1 MRYHIH
7 HKTNYTY
14 NQPVFLKP
22 HLVRLRP
29 RSDGWQTLDNFL
41 IKITPQPV
49 GFSDIND
56 LDGNSLQKI
65 WFTDATEQFT
75 LEIDSQIETH
85 IDNPFNFLLEP
96 WALKLPMDYPT
107 SLFDQLQPYLRPYS
121 VIPDAITL
129 SLAQDILHQENQD
142 TLAFLNA
149 LNQHIYKSCGY
160 VVRETGDPWEAGIT
174 WRNKTGSCRD
184 LTVLWMEACRA
195 VGLATRF
202 VSGYQEGDLSTD
214 DWELHAWAEVYLPGG
229 GWRGY
234 DPTHGL
240 VVSDRHI
247 ALVASANPLYT
258 APVAGEITPVSPF
271 ITTGKAVRSEMQTQ
285 VLVRLQNSG
294 MSMSQS
300 LKST

>member
-65 WFTDATEQFT
+65 WFTDPTEQLT
-75 LEIDSQIETH
+75 LEIDSQIETY

-96 WALKLPMDYPT
+96 WALKLPIDYPT
-107 SLFDQLQPYLRPYS
+107 SLYHQLQPYLRPYS
-121 VIPDAITL
+121 VIPDAIAL
-129 SLAQDILHQENQD
+129 ALAQDILHQEKQD

-149 LNQHIYKSCGY
+149 LTQHIYTSFGY
-160 VVRETGDPWEAGIT
+160 VVRETGSPWEAGIT

-202 VSGYQEGDLSTD
+202 VSGYQEGDPETD
-214 DWELHAWAEVYLPGG
+214 EWELHAWPEVYLPGG

>member
-7 HKTNYTY
+7 HKTSYTY
-14 NQPVFLKP
+14 NQSVFLKP

-29 RSDGWQTLDNFL
+29 RSNGWQSLDNFL
-41 IKITPQPV
+41 IKITPKPV
-49 GFSDIND
+49 GLSDIND

-65 WFTDATEQFT
+65 WFTAPTEKFT
-75 LEIDSQIETH
+75 IEIDSEIETH

-96 WALKLPMDYPT
+96 WALKLPIDYPT
-107 SLFDQLQPYLRPYS
+107 SFFDQLKPYLQPYS
-121 VIPDAITL
+121 VIPDAIAL

-160 VVRETGDPWEAGIT
+160 VVRETGDPWQAGIT

-258 APVAGEITPVSPF
+258 APVVGEVMPVSPF
-271 ITTGKAVRSEMQTQ
+271 ITTGKTVRSTMQTQ
-285 VLVRLQNSG
+285 VVVRLQNSG
-294 MSMSQS
+294 MFMSQS
-300 LKST
+300 

>member
-7 HKTNYTY
+7 HKTSYTY

-29 RSDGWQTLDNFL
+29 RSNGWQTLDNLL

-49 GFSDIND
+49 GISDIND

-65 WFTDATEQFT
+65 WFTAPTEQFT
-75 LEIDSQIETH
+75 LEIDSEIETH

-107 SLFDQLQPYLRPYS
+107 SLFHQLQSYLRPYS
-121 VIPDAITL
+121 AMPDAIAL

-149 LNQHIYKSCGY
+149 LNQHIYQSCGY
-160 VVRETGDPWEAGIT
+160 VVRETGDPWEAAIT

-258 APVAGEITPVSPF
+258 APVVGEVMPVSPF
-271 ITTGKAVRSEMQTQ
+271 ITTGKAVRSTMQTQ
-285 VLVRLQNSG
+285 VVVRLQNSG
-294 MSMSQS
+294 MFMSQS
-300 LKST
+300 

>member
-7 HKTNYTY
+7 HKTSYTY

-29 RSDGWQTLDNFL
+29 RSNGWQTLDNLL

-49 GFSDIND
+49 GISDIND
-56 LDGNSLQKI
+56 LDGNNLQKI
-65 WFTDATEQFT
+65 WFTAPTEQFT
-75 LEIDSQIETH
+75 LEIDSEIETH

-107 SLFDQLQPYLRPYS
+107 SLFHQLQPYLRPYS
-121 VIPDAITL
+121 AIPDAIAL
-129 SLAQDILHQENQD
+129 ALAQDILHQEKQD

-149 LNQHIYKSCGY
+149 LNQHIYKSCSY

-174 WRNKTGSCRD
+174 WRNQTGSCRD
-184 LTVLWMEACRA
+184 LTVLLMEACRA

-214 DWELHAWAEVYLPGG
+214 DWELHAWAEVYLSGG

-258 APVAGEITPVSPF
+258 APVVGEIVPVNPF
-271 ITTGKAVRSEMQTQ
+271 ITTGKLVQSTMQTQ
-285 VLVRLQNSG
+285 VVVRLQNSG

>member
-7 HKTNYTY
+7 HKTSYTY

-29 RSDGWQTLDNFL
+29 RSNSWQTLDNFL

-49 GFSDIND
+49 GISDIND

-65 WFTDATEQFT
+65 WFTAPTEQFT
-75 LEIDSQIETH
+75 LEIESEIETH

-96 WALKLPMDYPT
+96 WALKLPMDYPI
-107 SLFDQLQPYLRPYS
+107 SLFHQLQPYLRPYS
-121 VIPDAITL
+121 AIPDAIAL
-129 SLAQDILHQENQD
+129 ALAQDILHQEKQD

-149 LNQHIYKSCGY
+149 LNQQIYQSCSY

-174 WRNKTGSCRD
+174 WRNQTGSCRD

-258 APVAGEITPVSPF
+258 APVVGEIVPVSPF
-271 ITTGKAVRSEMQTQ
+271 ITTGKLVQSAMQTQ
-285 VLVRLQNSG
+285 VVVRLQNAG

>member
-7 HKTNYTY
+7 HKTSYTY

-29 RSDGWQTLDNFL
+29 RSNSWQTLDNFF

-49 GFSDIND
+49 GISEIND

-65 WFTDATEQFT
+65 WFTAPTEQFA
-75 LEIDSQIETH
+75 LEIESEIETH

-96 WALKLPMDYPT
+96 WALKLPMDYPN
-107 SLFDQLQPYLRPYS
+107 SLFHQLQSYLRPYS
-121 VIPDAITL
+121 AIPDAIAL
-129 SLAQDILHQENQD
+129 ALAQDILHQEKQD

-149 LNQHIYKSCGY
+149 LNQHIYKNCSY

-184 LTVLWMEACRA
+184 LTVLFMEACRA

-202 VSGYQEGDLSTD
+202 VSGYQEGDLATD

-258 APVAGEITPVSPF
+258 APVVGEIVPVSPF
-271 ITTGKAVRSEMQTQ
+271 MTTGKLVQSAMQTQ
-285 VLVRLQNSG
+285 VVVRLQNAG

>member
-7 HKTNYTY
+7 HKTSYTY

-22 HLVRLRP
+22 HIVRLRP
-29 RSDGWQTLDNFL
+29 RSNSWQTLDNFL

-49 GFSDIND
+49 GISDIND
-56 LDGNSLQKI
+56 LDGNSVQKI
-65 WFTDATEQFT
+65 WFTAPTEQFT
-75 LEIDSQIETH
+75 LEIDSEIETH

-107 SLFDQLQPYLRPYS
+107 SLFHQLQPYLRPYS
-121 VIPDAITL
+121 AIPDAIAL
-129 SLAQDILHQENQD
+129 ALAQDILHQEKQD

-149 LNQHIYKSCGY
+149 LNQHIYKSCSY

-174 WRNKTGSCRD
+174 WRNQTGSCRD
-184 LTVLWMEACRA
+184 LTVLFMEACRA

-258 APVAGEITPVSPF
+258 APVAGEIVPVSAF
-271 ITTGKAVRSEMQTQ
+271 MTTGKLVQSAMQTQ
-285 VLVRLQNSG
+285 VVVRLQNAG
-294 MSMSQS
+294 MSMFQS

>member
-1 MRYHIH
+1 
-7 HKTNYTY
+7 HKTSYTY

-29 RSDGWQTLDNFL
+29 LSNSWQTLDNFL

-49 GFSDIND
+49 GISDIND

-65 WFTDATEQFT
+65 WFTAPTEQFT
-75 LEIDSQIETH
+75 LEIDSEIETH

-107 SLFDQLQPYLRPYS
+107 SLFHQLQPYLRPYRA
-121 VIPDAITL
+121 IPDAIAL
-129 SLAQDILHQENQD
+129 AVAQDILHQEKQD

-149 LNQHIYKSCGY
+149 LNQHIYKSCSY

-174 WRNKTGSCRD
+174 WRNQTGSCRD
-184 LTVLWMEACRA
+184 LTVLLMEACRA

-258 APVAGEITPVSPF
+258 APVVGEIVPVSPF
-271 ITTGKAVRSEMQTQ
+271 ITTGKLVQSAMQTQ
-285 VLVRLQNSG
+285 VVVRLQNAG

>member
-1 MRYHIH
+1 MHYHIH
-7 HKTNYTY
+7 HKTSYTY

-29 RSDGWQTLDNFL
+29 RSNSWQTLDNFL

-49 GFSDIND
+49 GISDIND
-56 LDGNSLQKI
+56 LDGNSVQKI
-65 WFTDATEQFT
+65 WFTAPTDQFT
-75 LEIDSQIETH
+75 LEIDSEIETH
-85 IDNPFNFLLEP
+85 IDNLFNFLLEP
-96 WALKLPMDYPT
+96 WALKLPMDYPN
-107 SLFDQLQPYLRPYS
+107 SLFHQLQPYLRPYS
-121 VIPDAITL
+121 AIPDAIAL
-129 SLAQDILHQENQD
+129 ALAQDILHQEKQD
-142 TLAFLNA
+142 ALAFLNA
-149 LNQHIYKSCGY
+149 LNQHIYKSCSY

-174 WRNKTGSCRD
+174 WRNQTGSCRD
-184 LTVLWMEACRA
+184 LTVLLMEACRS

-258 APVAGEITPVSPF
+258 APVVGEIVPVSPF
-271 ITTGKAVRSEMQTQ
+271 MTTGKLVQSAMQTQ
-285 VLVRLQNSG
+285 VVVRLQNAG